1 MLSTFEQENP
11 WLVPVAKLEGKTL
24 MEHLYGRFNGMYPY
38 LWKANFTDMDAI
50 TDWEISWAEAFAD
63 EGIKPDDIA
72 TGLKGC
78 RTMFPKPPSLTEFLG
93 ACRPYL
99 EPSTAFHEAVA
110 GMQARAKG
118 ENFTYSHPAIFFAAV
133 AAGQHDIMN
142 GSYVGMQER
151 WKKALAAQLAK
162 KSWPEIPAPVKALP
176 PPVVSKAEAIK
187 ENKKVMSMVGGAV
200 NNNRGL
206 DWVHRV
212 FKNHKHV
219 AMRSLQNAI
228 EVAEKRGIAI
238 PAEVRA

>member
-110 GMQARAKG
+110 GMQTRAKG
-118 ENFTYSHPAIFFAAV
+118 ESFAYSHPAIFFAAI

-162 KSWPEIPAPVKALP
+162 KTWPEIPAPVKALP

-187 ENKKVMSMVGGAV
+187 ENKKVMQMVEEAV
-200 NNNRGL
+200 SVKPGL
-206 DWVHRV
+206 SWVHNV
-212 FKNHKHV
+212 FSKHKHV
-219 AMRSLQNAI
+219 GMFSLNRAI
-228 EVAEKRGIAI
+228 QTATEHGIPI
-238 PAEVRA
+238 PAEVRL

>member
-1 MLSTFEQENP
+1 MLSTFNQQSP
-11 WLVPVAKLEGKTL
+11 WLVPVAKLDGKSL
-24 MEHLYGRFNGMYPY
+24 MTHLFNRLSGMYSNKWTVNFPDD
-38 LWKANFTDMDAI
+38 KAVTA
-50 TDWEISWAEAFAD
+50 WEETWVEAFD
-63 EGIKPDDIA
+63 EEGITPYDVKI
-72 TGLKGC
+72 GLDSC
-78 RTMFPKPPSLTEFLG
+78 RTLFKWPPSLPEFLE

-99 EPSTAFHEAVA
+99 EPSSAFHEAVD

-118 ENFTYSHPAIFFAAV
+118 ENFAYSHPAIFFAAI

-142 GSYVGMQER
+142 GSYAGMQER

-176 PPVVSKAEAIK
+176 PPVVSKAEVIK

-219 AMRSLQNAI
+219 AMRPLHNAI
-228 EVAEKRGIAI
+228 EVAQEHGIAI